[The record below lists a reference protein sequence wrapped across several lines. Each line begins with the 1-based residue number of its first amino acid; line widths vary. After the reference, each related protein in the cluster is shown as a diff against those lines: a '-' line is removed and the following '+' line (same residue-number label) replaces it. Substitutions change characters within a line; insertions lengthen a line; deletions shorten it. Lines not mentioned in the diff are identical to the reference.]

1 MKKTSIRVK
10 ILVPVLLLFVI
21 SVMSNVL
28 AINNLRKVNDMASV
42 IADNYLGAITE
53 LDTIGQRTGLP
64 QSSDCAPSGPRRQ
77 LRAVQGLH

>member
-53 LDTIGQRTGLP
+53 LDTIGQTTKNIHTL
-64 QSSDCAPSGPRRQ
+64 A
-77 LRAVQGLH
+77 L